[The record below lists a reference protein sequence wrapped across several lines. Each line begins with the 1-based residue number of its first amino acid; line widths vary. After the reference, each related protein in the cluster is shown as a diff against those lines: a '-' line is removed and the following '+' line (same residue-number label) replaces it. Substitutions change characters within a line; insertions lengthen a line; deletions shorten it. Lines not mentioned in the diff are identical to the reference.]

1 MTRGDVAR
9 MELGLN
15 RGERDKY
22 GCVLGI
28 FIARNYVD
36 FFAMKLALNSRA
48 IREGK

>member
-36 FFAMKLALNSRA
+36 FFAILALNSRA